1 MPLIPFP
8 SVPKLPGVPALPRSA
23 KFPPIVRAGL
33 GLLQGTLWRIFQVQ
47 TRWGIWDSK
56 GKPLGDPSKFTGLIG
71 NALEAAGL
79 GSTLSTGSVD
89 YSKETRVSDFP
100 LERGGFAAYNK
111 VETPAAPQVV
121 LCMQGSEK
129 NRRTFLEAIDK
140 ACKSTD
146 LYSVVTPEVTYI
158 NYTVERYNYARHHSK
173 GATLLIVEITLKE
186 IREVSA
192 LYTTSNK
199 GQVDKP
205 KEAAATPQAD
215 NGKVQPKPREQ
226 STLKAATDRFATQP
240 DKVDGL
246 SGAPK
251 NADGT
256 ITSGTGNVY
265 NADGT
270 SAADGT
276 AGTSTRASR
285 MAEYKF

>member
-33 GLLQGTLWRIFQVQ
+33 GLLQGMLWRIFQVQ

-56 GKPLGDPSKFTGLIG
+56 GKPLGDPSKFAT
-71 NALEAAGL
+71 LEAAGL

-100 LERGGFAAYNK
+100 LERGSFAAYNK

-158 NYTVERYNYARHHSK
+158 NYTVERYNYARHNSK

-186 IREVSA
+186 IRQVSA

-205 KEAAATPQAD
+205 KEAGATPQAD
-215 NGKVQPKPREQ
+215 NGKVQAQTPKP
-226 STLKAATDRFATQP
+226 STLKSIANKLP
-240 DKVDGL
+240 GL
-246 SGAPK
+246 AEK
-251 NADGT
+251 A
-256 ITSGTGNVY
+256 GNYLQGLV
-265 NADGT
+265 N
-270 SAADGT
+270 
-276 AGTSTRASR
+276 
-285 MAEYKF
+285 